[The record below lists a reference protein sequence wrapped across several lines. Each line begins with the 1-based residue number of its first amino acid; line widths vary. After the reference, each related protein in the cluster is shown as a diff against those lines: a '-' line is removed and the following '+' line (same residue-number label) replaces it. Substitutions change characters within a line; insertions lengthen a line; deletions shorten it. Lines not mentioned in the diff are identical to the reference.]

1 LVRKIGTQTAA
12 SAPLQAFPPA
22 KSSNIREADV
32 VRVLGGRYAKENT
45 IRLLLVKNRDGRA
58 LQTFSR
64 RRIEMNR
71 KILITSLAV
80 LWTSPV
86 HAQSPQELPGA
97 DLIVFNANIFTGNLA
112 QPEASAL
119 AVKNGRIYSVGSD
132 NDVLG
137 LKGSGTEIIDA
148 GSRRLIPGIS
158 DAHTHVLNESGYTYN
173 VRWDGVPTLR
183 RALAMLSEQADRTPE
198 GHWVKVIGGWSPYQF
213 EENRFPTLNELH
225 EAVPNRPL
233 IVQYAYNRAFM
244 NELAMEAFGVG
255 TERFPELPGTEF
267 ELDDQGRYTGVVHG
281 YTFTFIALET
291 MVPLPSF
298 DEEVSALIYAI
309 HDLNRFGVTSAID
322 AGNRGYPNAQA
333 NVDVLTRDNRLN
345 VRMPFVDMQF
355 GDGSPINMVDA
366 QIEAITKIA
375 PISPGH
381 NLHPTL
387 AHGHVYR
394 GAGEVLQIDVHDHEN
409 FDRPPVIIDPDMMRQ
424 HVEQNVSKLVQ
435 RRIPFR
441 MHISYD
447 ENISPFLDALEDL
460 NETTPLDG
468 LRWSIEHA
476 ETISLN
482 NIARVKELGGGIA
495 LDTKMAMHGDGFV
508 ETHGRDVALQT
519 PRLRQLVDSGVPL
532 AMSTDAYRAATFN
545 PWVGIHWMVSG
556 KSVSGSEI
564 LAENNRLSRA
574 EALNLFTAGAAWFMN
589 AESEMGRIAPG
600 NLADFALLDRD
611 YFTVPE
617 DQIKSIS
624 AVLTVMDGRVVFGT
638 QDYSALAPRLPGI
651 LPVWSPINYFG
662 GYHGAR

>member
-1 LVRKIGTQTAA
+1 MTSK
-12 SAPLQAFPPA
+12 
-22 KSSNIREADV
+22 
-32 VRVLGGRYAKENT
+32 
-45 IRLLLVKNRDGRA
+45 LLIA
-58 LQTFSR
+58 
-64 RRIEMNR
+64 
-71 KILITSLAV
+71 SLAI
-80 LWTSPV
+80 LCASTV
-86 HAQSPQELPGA
+86 HAQALRELPGA
-97 DLIVFNANIFTGNLA
+97 DLIVFNAKIFTGNLA

-119 AVKNGRIYSVGSD
+119 AVKDGRIYSVGSD

-137 LKGSGTEIIDA
+137 LKNSSTEIVDA
-148 GSRRLIPGIS
+148 SNRRLIPGIS
-158 DAHTHVLNESGYTYN
+158 DAHIHVLNESSYTYN

-183 RALAMLSEQADRTPE
+183 QALTMLREQADRTPE
-198 GHWVKVIGGWSPYQF
+198 GHWVKAIGGWSPFQF
-213 EENRFPTLNELH
+213 EENRFPTLQELR
-225 EAVPNRPL
+225 EAVPSRPL

-244 NELAMEAFGVG
+244 NEQAMEALGVG
-255 TERFPELPGTEF
+255 TDRFPELPGTEF
-267 ELDDQGRYTGVVHG
+267 EIDEQGNYTGVIQG
-281 YTFTFIALET
+281 YTFTFIAMET
-291 MVPLPSF
+291 MVPQPSF
-298 DEEVSALIYAI
+298 DEEVSALIHAI
-309 HDLNRFGVTSAID
+309 HGLNRFGVTSVID
-322 AGNRGYPNAQA
+322 AGNRGYPTAQA
-333 NVDVLTRDNRLN
+333 NVAVLARDNRLN

-394 GAGEVLQIDVHDHEN
+394 GAGEVLQIEVHDHEN

-424 HVEQNVSKLVQ
+424 HVETNVSKLVQ

-441 MHISYD
+441 MHISYN
-447 ENISPFLDALEDL
+447 ENISSFLDALEDL
-460 NETTPLDG
+460 NQTTPLDG

-476 ETISLN
+476 ETISPD

-495 LDTKMAMHGDGFV
+495 LDTKMALHGDGFI

-519 PRLRQLVDSGVPL
+519 PRLRQLVDSGIPL
-532 AMSTDAYRAATFN
+532 AMTTDAYRAATFN

-564 LAENNRLSRA
+564 LAEDNRLSRA

-589 AESEMGRIAPG
+589 TESEMGMIAPG
-600 NLADFALLDRD
+600 NLADFVLLDRD

-624 AVLTVMDGRVVFGT
+624 SVLTVMDGRVVFGT
-638 QDYSALAPRLPGI
+638 QDYSALAPRLPDI
-651 LPVWSPINYFG
+651 LPVWSPVKYYG